1 MTESGR
7 KTRIKQFCSLVLL
20 AAIGLT
26 GCQEA
31 GPRPTQ
37 QQAQAESSVATPGTG
52 GKISRTDP
60 SSRGGYER
68 TGRVIRN
75 TDDSSG
81 TDGREST
88 TEDTTRVEKEDVVQL
103 SWDAPT
109 HRENG
114 EGLYPAEIREYIISY
129 GRKRERLR
137 FSVTVDSDGTRS
149 MQHSIEGLDEG
160 TWYFTVQTVDL
171 ANNISQKADVVS
183 KSL

>member
-1 MTESGR
+1 MMESDR
-7 KTRIKQFCSLVLL
+7 KTRIKQFCSLTFI

-37 QQAQAESSVATPGTG
+37 QQAQAESSVATPGSGETA
-52 GKISRTDP
+52 SRTDP
-60 SSRGGYER
+60 SSRGGYQR
-68 TGRVIRN
+68 TGRVIR
-75 TDDSSG
+75 DR
-81 TDGREST
+81 DGQEST
-88 TEDTTRVEKEDVVQL
+88 TEDDPTRVEREDVVRL
-103 SWDAPT
+103 NWDAPT

-114 EGLYPAEIREYIISY
+114 EGLYPGEIREYIISY
-129 GRKRERLR
+129 GEHPDRLR

-149 MQHSIEGLDEG
+149 MQHSIDGLNKG

-171 ANNISQKADVVS
+171 ANNISQRADVVS